1 MLIEPVALADFFL
14 SFFSAAMI
22 ILLGTLYAGL
32 FAWAKI
38 TAQYRFQLGA
48 WLVYLALLVAV
59 AVFSQI
65 NHFNGYWLTLSF
77 LMAVGYG
84 WMPYVIWRLCVATHT
99 DESEHSHHSGG

>member
-22 ILLGTLYAGL
+22 ILLGALYAGL

-38 TAQYRFQLGA
+38 TSQYRFQLGA
-48 WLVYLALLVAV
+48 GLVYLTLLLTVF
-59 AVFSQI
+59 VFSQI

-77 LMAVGYG
+77 LMVVGYG
-84 WMPYVIWRLCVATHT
+84 CMPYVIWRLCVATHS
-99 DESEHSHHSGG
+99 DESDHSHHPGG